1 MSKKEQTYQQSDKYM
16 ENGEH
21 KTVSIYILE
30 KLGIMQ

>member
-1 MSKKEQTYQQSDKYM
+1 MSKKTQLYQQSDKYL